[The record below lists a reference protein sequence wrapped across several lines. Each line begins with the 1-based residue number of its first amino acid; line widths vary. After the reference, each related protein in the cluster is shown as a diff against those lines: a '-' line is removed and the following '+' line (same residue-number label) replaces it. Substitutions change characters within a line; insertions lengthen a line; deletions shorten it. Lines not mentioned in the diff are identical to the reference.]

1 MLWLFPYK
9 ERLSFPV
16 VISGGQG
23 PAAAVRHGDQTT
35 RGNDWGS
42 KVYCTAVCACVI
54 RDWSRYIHG
63 QAGLSAHG
71 CGVVLQCIKLASPVQ
86 HKRAANTWLHVTD
99 YWFLWIRKMT
109 GQDST
114 AWCNIFKAT
123 QSGVKR
129 ADCWVSFPCRQ
140 IPMLRVNGSGPCQRT
155 GLVFDFDWYY
165 TIWAQDWRTPP
176 LAHSYLGSTPVSR
189 SPVKHKWLQM
199 MDGKRLNSQL
209 SCIRNLH
216 SDGTISNLTCS
227 LTVFCSSM

>member
-1 MLWLFPYK
+1 MRTRRRYLCESRRRAQSLSAAAAPRSYGMCQAEQQVRTDSIVLEICSTRVRSFPIRCSILCPHPDPAASCFRVSTFRHVSAPVFPAVRRFLKKKKKKRQVRRASWFMLWLFPYK

-99 YWFLWIRKMT
+99 
-109 GQDST
+109 
-114 AWCNIFKAT
+114 
-123 QSGVKR
+123 
-129 ADCWVSFPCRQ
+129 
-140 IPMLRVNGSGPCQRT
+140 
-155 GLVFDFDWYY
+155 
-165 TIWAQDWRTPP
+165 
-176 LAHSYLGSTPVSR
+176 
-189 SPVKHKWLQM
+189 
-199 MDGKRLNSQL
+199 
-209 SCIRNLH
+209 
-216 SDGTISNLTCS
+216 
-227 LTVFCSSM
+227 